1 MDDDSRV
8 RVTAVMERS
17 ATARVVAVAVGL
29 AGVVAGQVVLAR
41 EGPTVVASVL
51 VLAGLVGV
59 VWPAGH
65 EIDRLDPPVPPT
77 SPTSFVAPTSS
88 GRTGR
93 DGPGLPMLAVAGLA
107 NCAYAA
113 GAAFHRGHDRA
124 TYDITVAWAVGLS
137 LFCVAGC
144 AGRSPRRRL
153 VRSWARRPRPAP
165 RTRRST
171 SARTPRRRPRRRD
184 RPTLTRTLLG

>member
-1 MDDDSRV
+1 
-8 RVTAVMERS
+8 MERS

-107 NCAYAA
+107 NCAY
-113 GAAFHRGHDRA
+113 D
-124 TYDITVAWAVGLS
+124 DVAPQSCWAI
-137 LFCVAGC
+137 CC
-144 AGRSPRRRL
+144 PRR
-153 VRSWARRPRPAP
+153 PPTTP
-165 RTRRST
+165 TRAGVST
-171 SARTPRRRPRRRD
+171 RHSVIHGQIGRAHV
-184 RPTLTRTLLG
+184 